1 MNVCFCVHMCAHSIW
16 RINVQNCSLN
26 LRIVAWLAN
35 EVHFILNVIAYIDDL
50 YVQKYSD
57 TV

>member
-1 MNVCFCVHMCAHSIW
+1 MCICVCMCAHSIW

-57 TV
+57 AV